1 MKNIL
6 FTLSLSFIIIN
17 GYAQSSFVESFRE
30 IVKDIPNNF
39 KNLQKDYLKDSA
51 DYKSY
56 SSKVE
61 QMPIVTSLKEL
72 STPESNIYVRT
83 KDGFYKIK
91 FKFNNTGDIDDDVN
105 IWENLRKIEQQ
116 YEKEIQLMVKS
127 GKYTSSNFIESNG
140 DNITQVKN
148 SKGIVILRFIKN
160 LKEHQLVF
168 YSKS

>member
-1 MKNIL
+1 MKKIFL
-6 FTLSLSFIIIN
+6 FLAIFSFS
-17 GYAQSSFVESFRE
+17 GVTYAQSSVIENFRA
-30 IVKDIPNNF
+30 IVKDIPNKF
-39 KNLQKDYLKDSA
+39 KNLQKDFLKDSL
-51 DYKSY
+51 DYKCY

-61 QMPIVTSLKEL
+61 QMPIVNSLKEL

-160 LKEHQLVF
+160 LKEHLLVF

>member
-1 MKNIL
+1 MKKAFLCLAIL
-6 FTLSLSFIIIN
+6 SICAAT
-17 GYAQSSFVESFRE
+17 YAQNSYIENFRA
-30 IVKDIPNNF
+30 IVKDIPNKF
-39 KNLQKDYLKDSA
+39 KNLQKEFLKDSL
-51 DYKSY
+51 DYKCY

-61 QMPIVTSLKEL
+61 QMPIVSSLKEL

-83 KDGFYKIK
+83 TDTFYKIK

-116 YEKEIQLMVKS
+116 YEQEIQSMVKS
-127 GKYTSSNFIESNG
+127 GKYTSSNFSDSNG

-148 SKGIVILRFIKN
+148 SKGIMVLRFIKN
-160 LKEHQLVF
+160 LKEHLLVF